1 MACSLSVFDGIIL
14 PQRESARKGA
24 FAVFYYTKALLPLQA
39 RPGRAQ
45 SDRRDSAALTG
56 KTIDGAVFG
65 E

>member
-1 MACSLSVFDGIIL
+1 VIVTLNPHFYPSILTFTLSINV
-14 PQRESARKGA
+14 
-24 FAVFYYTKALLPLQA
+24 PLQA